1 MLAAAWRA
9 THGRSGLGPV
19 QPRTAASGARGTG
32 SARSLGYEKTFE
44 RIFEPHCV
52 SQHAV

>member
-32 SARSLGYEKTFE
+32 SARSPGYEKLYHRVFE
-44 RIFEPHCV
+44 SRCV